1 MKKKPLRANHV
12 TYITKALT
20 KAIMKRSEL
29 ESKYLKNKT
38 SEKFRNL
45 TKNKEMSAVNY
56 IKKKKK
62 YYERLDLNNV
72 TDKKKFWKIVK
83 SFFQKMPQVENDEI
97 ISDKSKVTN
106 SFSNFFENA
115 IHSLGVK
122 TNEYS
127 NDNYGLKNPVE
138 IAIKKYQQ
146 HPSINLTKENITKNE
161 GFYFLPTEQESILK
175 VIINLDNKKKG
186 TFKNIPTR
194 HLKDVSDICSP
205 ILANSWNEGIL
216 LNKNF
221 PENLKLADTL
231 SAQTQSD
238 LSD

>member
-45 TKNKEMSAVNY
+45 TKNKEISAVNY

-97 ISDKSKVTN
+97 ISDKSQVTN

-146 HPSINLTKENITKNE
+146 HPGINLTKENITKNE
-161 GFYFLPTEQESILK
+161 SFYFLPTEQESILK
-175 VIINLDNKKKG
+175 VIINLDNKKKKELLRI
-186 TFKNIPTR
+186 FLLAISRMYQIYVALFQQIPGMREFYLT
-194 HLKDVSDICSP
+194 KIFP
-205 ILANSWNEGIL
+205 KILNQQI
-216 LNKNF
+216 
-221 PENLKLADTL
+221 PYRPKLSRT
-231 SAQTQSD
+231 
-238 LSD
+238 

>member
-45 TKNKEMSAVNY
+45 TKNKEISAVNY

-97 ISDKSKVTN
+97 ISDESKVTN

-161 GFYFLPTEQESILK
+161 SFYFLPTEQESILK
-175 VIINLDNKKKG
+175 VIINLDNKKKMELLRIFLLAISRMYQIYVALFQQMPG
-186 TFKNIPTR
+186 MREFYLTKIFPK
-194 HLKDVSDICSP
+194 
-205 ILANSWNEGIL
+205 ILNQQM
-216 LNKNF
+216 
-221 PENLKLADTL
+221 PYRPKLSRT
-231 SAQTQSD
+231 
-238 LSD
+238 